1 MLIRRLKMKGVAES
15 SMAGILKQERF
26 KPRYAGKAVDRK
38 TGTQLAK
45 VHATSLLKATIDNAS

>member
-1 MLIRRLKMKGVAES
+1 MKGIAES
-15 SMAGILKQERF
+15 SMVGILKQERF

-45 VHATSLLKATIDNAS
+45 VHATNLLQNSINNGR